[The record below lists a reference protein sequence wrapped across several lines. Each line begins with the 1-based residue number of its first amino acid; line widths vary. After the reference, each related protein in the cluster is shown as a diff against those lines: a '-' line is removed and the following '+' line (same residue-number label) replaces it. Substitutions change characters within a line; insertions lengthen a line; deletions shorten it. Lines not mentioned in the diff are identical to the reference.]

1 MSRADRAVRPT
12 APLLSVRGLRV
23 DGPSGAIVVGVDL
36 DVRRGE
42 TLAVV
47 GESGSGKSM
56 TVRALSGL
64 LPTGVRAAGTLEL
77 EGAEIPLD
85 SRSRHWRAVRGAR
98 IALLLQDPFTSLSPV
113 HTCGAQISWA
123 LPKGT
128 PRTERA
134 ARVAALLTEVG
145 LSPETAD
152 RHPHEL
158 SGGMRQRVAIA
169 AGLAAGP
176 DLLIADEPTTAL
188 DVTTQHEVLELIAR
202 LQRERRMAVVLI
214 THDLALARSRADR
227 IAVMY
232 AGRLIETGT
241 GAEVLDAP
249 AHPYTAR
256 LAACEPP
263 LDRRLP
269 LLPTIPGQVPAA
281 HSVGAGCAFADRC
294 ELVLPDCRSRYSP
307 VLAPAPDGAGVH
319 LAACL
324 RIGET
329 PAPGAPGGPVVPA
342 PAAAL
347 GAVAAAPVA
356 LGAVA
361 AEPVAAEPVAA
372 VPVGAATRTESA
384 LLVSGLVK
392 HFARSARPAVD
403 SVDLR
408 LDRGE
413 AVAVVGESGS
423 GKTTLARCVV
433 GLEHPSSGTVAF
445 PLSEPAPGPASRA
458 RRRPRLDPGRVQ
470 IVFQDPYSALNPGLS
485 VGATLDEALLAA
497 GRTDEDAAD
506 LLELVGL
513 PRAYVTRRPRR
524 LSGGERQRVAI
535 ARALAPRPHVL
546 VCDEAVSALDVSVQ
560 AGVLNL
566 LARLRRELDLSILF
580 ITHDLAIARQV
591 ADRVYVMHRG
601 RMVEQGPAE
610 QVLTAPT
617 HPYTR
622 QLLASVPAPDEPTND
637 GAC

>member
-1 MSRADRAVRPT
+1 MSRADRAVRP
-12 APLLSVRGLRV
+12 AVPLLSVRDLRV
-23 DGPSGAIVVGVDL
+23 DGPSGAIVAGVGL
-36 DVRRGE
+36 DVHRGE
-42 TLAVV
+42 TLALV

-56 TVRALSGL
+56 TVKALSGL
-64 LPTGVRAAGTLEL
+64 LPTGVRATGTLEL
-77 EGAEIPLD
+77 EGTRIPLD
-85 SRSRHWRAVRGAR
+85 PGSPHWRAVRGTR

-113 HTCGAQISWA
+113 HTCGAQIGWA
-123 LPKGT
+123 LPAGT
-128 PRTERA
+128 SRSKRA
-134 ARVAALLTEVG
+134 ALVAALLAEVG
-145 LSPETAD
+145 LPPETAG
-152 RHPHEL
+152 RHPHQL

-169 AGLAAGP
+169 AVLAAGP

-202 LQRERRMAVVLI
+202 LQQERRMAVVLI
-214 THDLALARSRADR
+214 THDLGLARSRADR

-232 AGRLIETGT
+232 AGRLVETGT

-269 LLPTIPGQVPAA
+269 LLPTIPGQVPSA
-281 HSVGAGCAFADRC
+281 HTVGAGCAFADRC
-294 ELVLPDCRSRYSP
+294 ELVLPDCRSRYTP
-307 VLAPAPDGAGVH
+307 ELAPAPGGSPGH

-324 RIGET
+324 RIGE
-329 PAPGAPGGPVVPA
+329 APA
-342 PAAAL
+342 PAAPRPADPRPGDPPAL
-347 GAVAAAPVA
+347 DPGP
-356 LGAVA
+356 
-361 AEPVAAEPVAA
+361 
-372 VPVGAATRTESA
+372 AATDVRADRA

-392 HFARSARPAVD
+392 QFARSARPAVD

-413 AVAVVGESGS
+413 AVAVVGQSGS

-433 GLEHPSSGTVAF
+433 GLERPSSGTVAF
-445 PLSEPAPGPASRA
+445 PLSEPAPGADPRA
-458 RRRPRLDPGRVQ
+458 RRRPRPDPGRVQ

-485 VGATLDEALLAA
+485 IGATLREALRAA
-497 GRTDEDAAD
+497 GRPEEDPAD

-513 PRAYVTRRPRR
+513 PRAHLARRPRR

-601 RMVEQGPAE
+601 RVVEHGPAE
-610 QVLTAPT
+610 LVLTAPT

-622 QLLASVPAPDEPTND
+622 QLLASVPAA
-637 GAC
+637 G